1 MRLPKLNFIFLIG
14 FIIFVGLLILRGW
27 IVYSKGTNLGGIEQ
41 NVIYNVQCLL
51 NGTPLYTSPS
61 TPPFSITQ
69 YTPLYYYI
77 NALTARITGLGPD
90 DVRDLYIIGRIWNI
104 LYNLGTAWVIF
115 QIASGIFG
123 LSRLRSWILCVA
135 SFGLMYDLNF
145 AVRPD
150 SLCDMLGAASIY
162 CFLRNQAGPRSFTL
176 LALAVLLSALA
187 TFSKQ
192 SGIQVIL
199 IYGAFCLLTREW
211 RTLISTI
218 LLSVVIYGAMLGW
231 CLLKYPSYLEN
242 VVGGVANGI
251 SLSRYFNWIIFN
263 KHIII
268 TVWPL
273 TALVIYLCIRNRT
286 SFTQHG
292 SLVLLA
298 SFAVGTLAFATATA
312 VKSGASAQYYVLFV
326 NLAMV
331 LVMIGLSHYHYGL
344 QPYQAYLLL
353 SVAYFVHANWAL
365 IQANSVK
372 SISEKRRK
380 AASMAASFIEEADS
394 GRSGGYVLVDMSEAS
409 GNYAP
414 DREGLNN
421 ILFRNCLVPQM
432 DIMEFST
439 VPVKVFGYA
448 GLNSMLRAGKIR
460 YIIENGEQSTH
471 EAEVKFNIL
480 PDLPQELKQHYIL
493 AKGFDGYDVYKW
505 DSK

>member
-1 MRLPKLNFIFLIG
+1 MRLPKFNFIFLIG

-27 IVYSKGTNLGGIEQ
+27 IVCSKGTNLGGIEQ
-41 NVIYNVQCLL
+41 NVIYNTQCLL
-51 NGTPLYTSPS
+51 NGTPLYTPPS
-61 TPPFSITQ
+61 TLPFSITQ

-90 DVRDLYIIGRIWNI
+90 DVQGLYIIGRIWNV
-104 LYNLGTAWVIF
+104 LCNLGTAWIIF
-115 QIASGIFG
+115 QIAFRIFG
-123 LSRLRSWILCVA
+123 LSRLRSWILFVA
-135 SFGLMYDLNF
+135 SFGLLYDLNF

-162 CFLRNQAGPRSFTL
+162 CFLRNQAGPKSFTL

-211 RTLISTI
+211 RTLISAI

-231 CLLKYPSYLEN
+231 CLLKFPSYLEN
-242 VVGGVANGI
+242 VVGGVENGI
-251 SLSRYFNWIIFN
+251 SLSRYLNWIIFN

-273 TALVIYLCIRNRT
+273 TALVTYLCIRNRA

-292 SLVLLA
+292 SLGLLA
-298 SFAVGTLAFATATA
+298 SFVVGTLAFASVTAL
-312 VKSGASAQYYVLFV
+312 KSGASAQYYVLFV

-331 LVMIGLSHYHYGL
+331 LVMIGLSNYHYSL
-344 QPYQAYLLL
+344 RLYQAYLLL
-353 SVAYFVHANWAL
+353 SVVYFSHADWTL
-365 IQANSVK
+365 IQDNSVK
-372 SISEKRRK
+372 SRSERRRK
-380 AASMAASFIEEADS
+380 AASMTASFIKEADS
-394 GRSGGYVLVDMSEAS
+394 GRNGGYVLVDISVSPGDYVPNRQA
-409 GNYAP
+409 
-414 DREGLNN
+414 LNN
-421 ILFRNCLVPQM
+421 FLFRKCLVPQM
-432 DIMEFST
+432 DIMEFASI
-439 VPVKVFGYA
+439 PVKVLGYA
-448 GLNSMLRAGKIR
+448 GLDSMLKTGKIE

-480 PDLPQELKQHYIL
+480 PDLPQELKQHYTL
-493 AKGFDGYDVYKW
+493 AKDFDGYDVYKW
-505 DSK
+505 DNK